1 MKKTTDN
8 PIDKLEQLRNRFEKE
23 KMNGDLSEAARMAKV
38 SPPNASTGLAR
49 KSWDKLTK
57 SERKAMICLRK
68 ILDERKREEKE
79 FEEEII

>member
-1 MKKTTDN
+1 MDKPTDRLQ
-8 PIDKLEQLRNRFEKE
+8 ILKERFEKE

-49 KSWDKLTK
+49 ESWDKLTK

-68 ILDERKREEKE
+68 ILDERKREEAE
-79 FEEEII
+79 FEV